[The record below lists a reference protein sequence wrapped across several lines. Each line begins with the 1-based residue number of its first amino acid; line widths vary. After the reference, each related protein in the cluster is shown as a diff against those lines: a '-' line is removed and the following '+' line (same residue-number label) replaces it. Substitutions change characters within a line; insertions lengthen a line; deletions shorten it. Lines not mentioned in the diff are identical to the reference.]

1 MVHLI
6 PGPDTVTA
14 ADTASEL
21 PSVITA
27 CPDISSLRF
36 TSAYRSKLFELLG
49 MWLLMS
55 TVAHPNTNGKAERVN
70 RVLEDVLRSYA
81 TSFVS
86 WGSFLPFVEL
96 ALNNAVHTSTGLRQ
110 QRSAP
115 ACFSP
120 PRRGSAH
127 GAAWSALAGKKLTA
141 RLPPWTVGCLI
152 NPGAAS
158 AVPTPANYAPKQAAR
173 PVDNAAVID
182 FLLQHQAVARYD
194 ALQAAVDKQKENADN
209 RGRKHTDSFTTG
221 GRVLLSTTGIMNST
235 VTNLGARKTCAAL

>member
-141 RLPPWTVGCLI
+141 RLPREFRF
-152 NPGAAS
+152 
-158 AVPTPANYAPKQAAR
+158 R
-173 PVDNAAVID
+173 P
-182 FLLQHQAVARYD
+182 HR
-194 ALQAAVDKQKENADN
+194 
-209 RGRKHTDSFTTG
+209 
-221 GRVLLSTTGIMNST
+221 
-235 VTNLGARKTCAAL
+235 